1 MLPRP
6 GAPAEV
12 SWTLDVMAPGGQ
24 LADGDGVTGVV
35 ALSPGLVVAVAGVVV
50 VLLVLV
56 ALLGWWGVRRVRR
69 SGLLDRGVLQARAAV
84 LPPGPAKD
92 IAELRQL
99 LRDSLA
105 QTRKVL
111 GTVSDGPGA
120 PESLT
125 DLLRRLEVTTGSLD
139 AQVRLVQ
146 SEPDQI
152 YLLQV
157 LPSLRER
164 VHSADSDAV
173 RLRRTALRFQ
183 SEGNRLQRTLL
194 EDDLRDSVA
203 GLEAGLTEIQQLPQ
217 PRSATPAAPGAP
229 PRPREPLN
237 KTHGQPPV
245 GELIGQ
251 LARVSSP
258 ARGHR
263 AASSAEGRLIPGCRG
278 PRRRREPRRAAR

>member
-1 MLPRP
+1 M
-6 GAPAEV
+6 
-12 SWTLDVMAPGGQ
+12 
-24 LADGDGVTGVV
+24 
-35 ALSPGLVVAVAGVVV
+35 
-50 VLLVLV
+50 
-56 ALLGWWGVRRVRR
+56 
-69 SGLLDRGVLQARAAV
+69 LQARAAV

-139 AQVRLVQ
+139 AQLRLVQ

-152 YLLQV
+152 YLQQV

-173 RLRRTALRFQ
+173 RLRRTALRLQ

-217 PRSATPAAPGAP
+217 PGRRHPPHPEHRPAHETP
-229 PRPREPLN
+229 
-237 KTHGQPPV
+237 
-245 GELIGQ
+245 
-251 LARVSSP
+251 
-258 ARGHR
+258 
-263 AASSAEGRLIPGCRG
+263 
-278 PRRRREPRRAAR
+278 